1 MELDDFRR
9 QWKTALST
17 PMLDTAQLQ
26 QVLKTRP
33 GIIEK
38 MRRNARWEM
47 AATAALMLL
56 FAVAYLRTDK
66 PIALAQVSILQLI
79 GVGQLYYYYHKLGVL
94 RRMATVEGN
103 VQAHLQKMCVELRR
117 LLKFFYRATL
127 AAGPF
132 AILISYGFTVGS
144 ELGRPGGVR
153 VGYLLGMAGGLLLA
167 GALLQL
173 LVVRKTRW
181 YLQRLYGQHLDR
193 LEASLR
199 ELEDAD

>member
-1 MELDDFRR
+1 
-9 QWKTALST
+9 
-17 PMLDTAQLQ
+17 MLDTAQLQ
-26 QVLKTRP
+26 QLLKTRP

-66 PIALAQVSILQLI
+66 LIALAQVSILQLI
-79 GVGQLYYYYHKLGVL
+79 GAGQLYYYYLKLGVL
-94 RRMATVEGN
+94 RRMATVEDN
-103 VQAHLQKMCVELRR
+103 VQAHLRKMCVELRR
-117 LLKFFYRATL
+117 LLQFFYKATL

-132 AILISYGFTVGS
+132 AILTSYGFTVGS
-144 ELGRPGGVR
+144 ELSRPGGVR
-153 VGYLLGMAGGLLLA
+153 VGYLLGMAGGLLFA

-199 ELEDAD
+199 ELEDTE